1 MVPNGWREKTLDEF
15 AVKVLDGDRGRE
27 YPSSSDFFKEEYC
40 LFLTAK
46 NVTKNGFRF
55 NETQFITKEKDE
67 ALRKGKLKRQDIVL
81 TTRGTVGNFAFY
93 NDSVSV
99 GHIRINSG
107 MVVLRNTNIEIDN
120 RFLFMLMRSPLMSR
134 AIRKISF
141 GSAQPQLTVKGIKRL
156 KLSLPPYQEQ
166 IKIAGIISSW
176 DQAIGA
182 TEKLIDNSERQ
193 KKALM
198 QQLLTGKKRL
208 KGFSGDWETVPLT
221 SICKVET
228 GSSNREDS
236 SEQGE
241 YTFFDRSTD
250 IRRSDRY
257 LFDTEAIIV
266 GGEGQDFIP
275 KYFSG
280 KFDLHQRAYCIHA
293 FDGFSARYV
302 YHAINYKRHLLKRFS
317 VGSTVA
323 SLRMGTFTKIPLRNI
338 AIEEQVAIASA
349 LDSSDD
355 EIIKLTKKRDYLK
368 QEKSALMQQLLTGKR
383 RVKIDGEI
391 AA

>member
-182 TEKLIDNSERQ
+182 TEKLID
-193 KKALM
+193 
-198 QQLLTGKKRL
+198 
-208 KGFSGDWETVPLT
+208 
-221 SICKVET
+221 
-228 GSSNREDS
+228 
-236 SEQGE
+236 
-241 YTFFDRSTD
+241 STD